1 MRDLTKRMLTKGH
14 QNASERAFFGGGAS
28 LPAIWLETTERFLT
42 SVQYSLPTNWRGL
55 KIAPLFGAEVNN
67 FGLSLAQQRSG
78 VVSLLPF
85 RPAAFFF
92 KFNHEVGDNFLK
104 RFHVVLQNQS
114 TNNSINRRELFGDVR
129 TAFRE
134 LRISGERYEAC

>member
-67 FGLSLAQQRSG
+67 FGRLIACQRRADCF
-78 VVSLLPF
+78 LLPIV
-85 RPAAFFF
+85 RPALFQILHQVH
-92 KFNHEVGDNFLK
+92 NNFLK
-104 RFHVVLQNQS
+104 RFHSVLQNQS

-134 LRISGERYEAC
+134 LRIRGERYEAC

>member
-1 MRDLTKRMLTKGH
+1 MRDLTKRMLTKGR

-28 LPAIWLETTERFLT
+28 LPAIKLGLIPPKT
-42 SVQYSLPTNWRGL
+42 WRGL
-55 KIAPLFGAEVNN
+55 KIAPLFGAEVND
-67 FGLSLAQQRSG
+67 FGRPFACQRGG
-78 VVSLLPF
+78 VVSLLPSHS
-85 RPAAFFF
+85 AAFFF

-104 RFHVVLQNQS
+104 RFHAVLQNQS

-134 LRISGERYEAC
+134 LRIRGERYEAC